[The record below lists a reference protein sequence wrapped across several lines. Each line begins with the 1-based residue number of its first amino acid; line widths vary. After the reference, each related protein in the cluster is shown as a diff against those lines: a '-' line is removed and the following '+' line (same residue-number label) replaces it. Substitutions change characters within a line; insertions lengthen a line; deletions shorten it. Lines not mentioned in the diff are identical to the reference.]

1 MRRAAAAAKEAGNK
15 HIAVAVARHP
25 EAVPPVA
32 GSYLGSPDQRPLLTV
47 AVRVS
52 ALAAS

>member
-32 GSYLGSPDQRPLLTV
+32 GSYLGSQDQRPLLTL